1 MNTNPRLVSTIDLL
15 RENERLETAAEIA
28 KDVANAYADK
38 LNDANEQI
46 ERDRTHIAELHQRLD
61 DRDEMMAL
69 AEGIASIIA
78 NWPDLEYGDR
88 RNITK
93 ALARHFVFYE
103 YTRMADFIYPDEV
116 RDIPEGKCVAIR
128 IDLVDAKDVPNL

>member
-46 ERDRTHIAELHQRLD
+46 ERDRTHIAELHQRLN
-61 DRDEMMAL
+61 DRNEMMAL
-69 AEGIASIIA
+69 AGSLASLIT
-78 NWPDLEYGDR
+78 NWPDIEYDDR
-88 RNITK
+88 RNIMR
-93 ALARHFVFYE
+93 ALARYFVFNE
-103 YTRMADFIYPDEV
+103 HVRMADFIYPDEV